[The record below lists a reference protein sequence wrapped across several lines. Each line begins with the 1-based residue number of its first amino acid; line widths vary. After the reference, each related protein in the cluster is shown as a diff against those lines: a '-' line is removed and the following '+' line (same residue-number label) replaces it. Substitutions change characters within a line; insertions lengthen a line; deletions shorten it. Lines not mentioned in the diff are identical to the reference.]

1 MKLHKNYSN
10 KKVMKTSILLITT
23 FVTSFWVSG
32 QSIFEQ
38 YADNDEVTLVSI
50 SPKMFK
56 MLGQMSL
63 SLDDPEAQEYLE
75 MVTSINNFK
84 VLVSSNQQ
92 ISGDMLKWVNQQVLK
107 QDLDE
112 LMSVKDKEADVTFY
126 VKEGKKEDYVEQL
139 LMYVNERVNSSSDT
153 SNFNINGRQINAVLM
168 LLEGNI
174 DLNKISKLTDQ
185 MDLPGGNQ
193 LRKAQQKKSL

>member
-1 MKLHKNYSN
+1 MKKNL
-10 KKVMKTSILLITT
+10 ILLTAFIA
-23 FVTSFWVSG
+23 SFWVSG
-32 QSIFEQ
+32 QTIFER
-38 YADNDEVTLVSI
+38 YANNDEVTLVSI

-63 SLDDPEAQEYLE
+63 SLDDPEAQEYLD

-84 VLVSSNQQ
+84 VLISSNPS
-92 ISGDMLKWVNQQVLK
+92 ISGEMLAWVNQQVSK

-112 LMSVKDKEADVTFY
+112 LLSIKDQEADVTFY
-126 VKEGKKEDYVEQL
+126 VKEGKSEDYVEQL
-139 LMYVNERVNSSSDT
+139 LMYVNERVGSGSS
-153 SNFNINGRQINAVLM
+153 NLNINGREIKAVLM

-193 LRKAQQKKSL
+193 LKKAQQKKSL

>member
-1 MKLHKNYSN
+1 MKKNL
-10 KKVMKTSILLITT
+10 ILLTAFIA
-23 FVTSFWVSG
+23 SFWVSG
-32 QSIFEQ
+32 QTIFER
-38 YADNDEVTLVSI
+38 YANNDEVTLVSI

-63 SLDDPEAQEYLE
+63 SLDDPEAQEYLD

-84 VLVSSNQQ
+84 VLISSNQS
-92 ISGDMLKWVNQQVLK
+92 ISGEMLAWVNQQVSK

-112 LMSVKDKEADVTFY
+112 LLSIKDQEADVTFY
-126 VKEGKKEDYVEQL
+126 VKEGKSEDYVEQL
-139 LMYVNERVNSSSDT
+139 LMYVNERVGSGSTNL
-153 SNFNINGRQINAVLM
+153 NINGREIKAVLM
-168 LLEGNI
+168 LLEGDI

-193 LRKAQQKKSL
+193 LKKAQQKKSL

>member
-1 MKLHKNYSN
+1 MKKN
-10 KKVMKTSILLITT
+10 LLLLTAL
-23 FVTSFWVSG
+23 VTSFWVCG
-32 QSIFEQ
+32 QNIFER
-38 YADNDEVTLVSI
+38 YTDNDEVTLVSI

-63 SLDDPEAQEYLE
+63 SLDYPEAQEYLN

-84 VLVSSNQQ
+84 VLVSSNQS
-92 ISGDMLKWVNQQVLK
+92 ISNDMLKWVNQQVSK
-107 QDLDE
+107 QELDE
-112 LMSVKDKEADVTFY
+112 LMSINDQEAEITFY
-126 VKEGKKEDYVEQL
+126 VKKGKKEDYVEQL
-139 LMYVNERVNSSSDT
+139 LMYVNEPIQSTSGNS
-153 SNFNINGRQINAVLM
+153 NLNINGREIKTVLM

-185 MDLPGGNQ
+185 MNLPGGNQ

>member
-1 MKLHKNYSN
+1 MKKNI
-10 KKVMKTSILLITT
+10 ILVVALIAC
-23 FVTSFWVSG
+23 FWSFG
-32 QSIFEQ
+32 QSIFER

-63 SLDDPEAQEYLE
+63 STDDPEAQEYLD

-84 VLVSSNQQ
+84 VLVSANQE
-92 ISGDMLKWVNQQVLK
+92 ISADMLKWVNQQVSKENLE
-107 QDLDE
+107 E
-112 LMSVKDKEADVTFY
+112 LMSIKDKEADVTFY
-126 VKEGKKEDYVEQL
+126 VKDGSKEDHVAQL
-139 LMYVNERVNSSSDT
+139 LMYVNEIVASTPENSL
-153 SNFNINGRQINAVLM
+153 NINGREIKAVLL
-168 LLEGNI
+168 LLEGDI

>member
-1 MKLHKNYSN
+1 MKKNL
-10 KKVMKTSILLITT
+10 LLITI
-23 FVTSFWVSG
+23 FIASFWVSG
-32 QSIFEQ
+32 QNIFER
-38 YADNDEVTLVSI
+38 YADNDKVTLVSI

-56 MLGQMSL
+56 MLGQMSM
-63 SLDDPEAQEYLE
+63 SLDDPEAQEYME

-84 VLVSSNQQ
+84 VLVSSSED
-92 ISGDMLKWVNQQVLK
+92 ISDDMLKWVNDQVSK
-107 QDLDE
+107 ENLDE
-112 LMSVKDKEADVTFY
+112 LMSIKDKDADVTFY
-126 VKEGKKEDYVEQL
+126 VKEGKNEAYVEKL
-139 LMYVNERVNSSSDT
+139 LMYVNEIIKPDSKK
-153 SNFNINGRQINAVLM
+153 SNFNFNGREIKAVLM

>member
-1 MKLHKNYSN
+1 MKKNL
-10 KKVMKTSILLITT
+10 LLITT
-23 FVTSFWVSG
+23 FITSFWVSG
-32 QSIFEQ
+32 QNIFER
-38 YADNDEVTLVSI
+38 YADNDKVTLVSI

-63 SLDDPEAQEYLE
+63 SLDDPEAQEYME
-75 MVTSINNFK
+75 MVTSISNFK
-84 VLVSSNQQ
+84 VLVSSSED
-92 ISGDMLKWVNQQVLK
+92 ISDDMLKWVNDQVSK
-107 QDLDE
+107 ENLDE
-112 LMSVKDKEADVTFY
+112 LMSIKDKDAEVTFY
-126 VKEGKKEDYVEQL
+126 VKEGKNEAYVEKL
-139 LMYVNERVNSSSDT
+139 LMYVNEIIKPDFKK
-153 SNFNINGRQINAVLM
+153 SNFNFKGREIKAVLM

>member
-193 LRKAQQKKSL
+193 LRKAQQKKSF

>member
-1 MKLHKNYSN
+1 
-10 KKVMKTSILLITT
+10 
-23 FVTSFWVSG
+23 
-32 QSIFEQ
+32 
-38 YADNDEVTLVSI
+38 
-50 SPKMFK
+50 
-56 MLGQMSL
+56 
-63 SLDDPEAQEYLE
+63 
-75 MVTSINNFK
+75 
-84 VLVSSNQQ
+84 
-92 ISGDMLKWVNQQVLK
+92 MLKWVNQQVSK

-112 LMSVKDKEADVTFY
+112 LMSIKDKEADVTFY

-139 LMYVNERVNSSSDT
+139 LMYVNERVQSGSGNI
-153 SNFNINGRQINAVLM
+153 NLNINGREIKAVLM